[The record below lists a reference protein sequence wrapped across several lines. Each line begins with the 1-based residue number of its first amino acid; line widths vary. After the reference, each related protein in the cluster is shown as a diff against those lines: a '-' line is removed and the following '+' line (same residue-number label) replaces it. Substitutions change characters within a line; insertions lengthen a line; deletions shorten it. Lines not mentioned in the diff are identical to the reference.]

1 MRLRDPNTKE
11 FLDAVDSFIRR
22 RCMLHR
28 GVDAAP
34 VLVALSGG
42 ADSVALLSALI
53 ELGFDCIAAHCN
65 FHLRGEESMRDMRH
79 CESLCKELGVD
90 IYVKD
95 FNVPER
101 MKATGESVEMACRE
115 LRYSW
120 FAELLDRD
128 FPQAVAVGH
137 HREDQAETLML
148 NLIRGTGIAG
158 LTGMK
163 PRNGNIVRPLLEVS
177 RKQIEDYL
185 AAKGLTY
192 VTDSSNVSDAHRRNR
207 LRNMLFP
214 MMEELFPGA
223 IDGLL
228 RTVANLVPVRA
239 FYDEAMSA
247 ACAPY
252 RNGDDCTVI
261 DLVALSGQEHA
272 DIMLFEMLRPLG
284 FNATQTHDMLR
295 SAAGSGLRF
304 DAADGSGNFAELDR
318 GILTLNHPAFSMQEP
333 DAYDIDLDHDILRP
347 VSISVS
353 RHDVSE
359 FHPAGRGAMEVC
371 IDASALDGSPR
382 WQLRHS
388 RRGDRMA
395 PYGMTGTKLVSD
407 LFSDA
412 KYSAAQKRA
421 AWILTRDD
429 EILWIPGL
437 RTSAH
442 FTIGPSTREFIRL
455 RIIE

>member
-22 RCMLHR
+22 ERMLRR
-28 GVDAAP
+28 GEDAAP
-34 VLVALSGG
+34 VVVALSGG

-79 CESLCKELGVD
+79 CESLCDLLGVD
-90 IYVKD
+90 LYVKD

-115 LRYSW
+115 LRYRW
-120 FAELLDRD
+120 FADLLDRD
-128 FPQAVAVGH
+128 FSQAVAVGH

-148 NLIRGTGIAG
+148 NLLRGTGIAG

-163 PRNGNIVRPLLEVS
+163 PRNGNVVRPFLEVS

-185 AAKGLTY
+185 TAKGLTY
-192 VTDSSNVSDAHRRNR
+192 VTDSSNASDAHRRNR
-207 LRNMLFP
+207 LRNTLFP
-214 MMEELFPGA
+214 LMEELFPGA
-223 IDGLL
+223 TDGLL
-228 RTVANLVPVRA
+228 RTISNLVPVRG
-239 FYDEAMSA
+239 FYDEAIAA
-247 ACAPY
+247 ACAPF
-252 RNGDDCTVI
+252 RSGEDGIVI
-261 DLVALSGQEHA
+261 ELAALSAQRHA
-272 DIMLFEMLRPLG
+272 GIMLFEMLRQSG
-284 FNATQTHDMLR
+284 FNATQTQDMLR
-295 SAAGSGLRF
+295 SAHGSGLRF
-304 DAADGSGNFAELDR
+304 EAADGSGNFAELDR
-318 GILTLNHPAFSMQEP
+318 GRLTLNRPASTMHEP
-333 DAYDIDLDHDILRP
+333 DAYDIDLDRDILRP
-347 VSISVS
+347 VNIAVS

-359 FHPAGRGAMEVC
+359 FRPGGRGAMEVC

-395 PYGMTGTKLVSD
+395 PYGMNGTKLVSD
-407 LFSDA
+407 IFSDA

-429 EILWIPGL
+429 EIMWIPGL

-442 FTIGPSTREFIRL
+442 FTIGPSTREFIKL